1 MKKKLKLKSL
11 HFAVGALVIGA
22 FLPIFIKNDYYMMV
36 LNRVLINIIVVLG
49 LNFITGLTGQ
59 MNLGTAGIFA
69 LGAYSSAL
77 FTRYTNLTPWL
88 GLIAAVIMGILIGR
102 GLGYPSLRVRGVY
115 LSLTTIGFGEV
126 VRLLIS
132 NTPKFTGGT
141 QGIRNIRP
149 YNIGARRKCITC
161 FWYLPPL
168 LFLLP
173 GALPI
178 PSGGGFSN
186 PCGIM
191 WRQWR

>member
-149 YNIGARRKCITC
+149 YNIGSYQIQSQKEM
-161 FWYLPPL
+161 YY
-168 LFLLP
+168 LFLVFQV
-173 GALPI
+173 GEDFQI
-178 PSGGGFSN
+178 PAG
-186 PCGIM
+186 
-191 WRQWR
+191 

>member
-1 MKKKLKLKSL
+1 M
-11 HFAVGALVIGA
+11 GALVIGA

-132 NTPKFTGGT
+132 NTPKFTGSAIYGPT
-141 QGIRNIRP
+141 TSEATRYR
-149 YNIGARRKCITC
+149 ARRKCITC

>member
-102 GLGYPSLRVRGVY
+102 GLGYPRLRVRGVY
-115 LSLTTIGFGEV
+115 L
-126 VRLLIS
+126 
-132 NTPKFTGGT
+132 
-141 QGIRNIRP
+141 
-149 YNIGARRKCITC
+149 
-161 FWYLPPL
+161 
-168 LFLLP
+168 
-173 GALPI
+173 
-178 PSGGGFSN
+178 
-186 PCGIM
+186 
-191 WRQWR
+191 

>member
-77 FTRYTNLTPWL
+77 FTRY
-88 GLIAAVIMGILIGR
+88 R
-102 GLGYPSLRVRGVY
+102 
-115 LSLTTIGFGEV
+115 
-126 VRLLIS
+126 
-132 NTPKFTGGT
+132 
-141 QGIRNIRP
+141 
-149 YNIGARRKCITC
+149 ARRKCITC